1 MNSSSRESPTVRI
14 RTATKEDVPLILKF
28 IKAIADY
35 EKLADQ
41 VTATEETLTQSLFG
55 NHPAAEVSF
64 AYIKDQPVGYAV
76 YFHNF
81 STFEGKRG
89 LYLEDIFIE
98 PAFRGKGIGKNMLK
112 HLAQLAMDRQCARF
126 EWVVL
131 DWNENAIEFYQK
143 IGAQVFDEWRV
154 CRMERQAI
162 EQFCSKDF

>member
-1 MNSSSRESPTVRI
+1 MNSTGRDQPAIRI
-14 RTATKEDVPLILKF
+14 RKATKEDVPLILKF
-28 IKAIADY
+28 IKAIAAY

-55 NHPAAEVSF
+55 NQPAAEVSF
-64 AYIKDQPVGYAV
+64 ACIDDQAVGYAV

-89 LYLEDIFIE
+89 LYVEDIFIK
-98 PAFRGKGIGKNMLK
+98 PAFRGKGIGKTMLK
-112 HLAQLAMDRQCARF
+112 HLTQMATDRQCARF

-131 DWNENAIEFYQK
+131 DWNINAINFYKK
-143 IGAQVFDEWRV
+143 IGAQVFEEWRV
-154 CRMERQAI
+154 CRMERPAI